1 MRADKTYRLAIRCS
15 RRSPSLRAAHTRSS
29 DDGSAHERYTMD
41 WKLELVAIPVSD
53 VDRAKAF
60 YIEKVGFN
68 ADHDHEVSDEI
79 RFVQLTPPGS
89 ACSIALG
96 TGIINTPPGSV
107 QGLQLV
113 VSDIEVAR
121 AKLGERGVEVS
132 DVQEFDWDSFVFFC
146 DPDGNGWAV
155 QQLPASQ

>member
-1 MRADKTYRLAIRCS
+1 
-15 RRSPSLRAAHTRSS
+15 
-29 DDGSAHERYTMD
+29 MD
-41 WKLELVAIPVSD
+41 WRLELVAIPVSD

-60 YIEKVGFN
+60 YTEKVGFN
-68 ADHDHEVSDEI
+68 ADHDHQVNDEI

-113 VSDIEVAR
+113 VSDIGAAR
-121 AKLGERGVEVS
+121 AELAERGVEVS
-132 DVQEFDWDSFVFFC
+132 EVQNFDWGSFVFFS
-146 DPDGNGWAV
+146 DPDGNGWSV
-155 QQLPASQ
+155 QQLPARE